1 MWCSRRKS
9 HRVLLVLAAL
19 AASLLPATA
28 NAQVIQQSIGGVLID
43 ADGMLRQT
51 TLAEQRA
58 QFDRLRREL
67 RQVPEDLAEQTEL
80 RKISLRQL
88 DQQLQDVINSGG
100 KMSDELRY
108 LGGLQRVQYI
118 MVFPAEQDIVLVGP
132 GEGWTVSETGE
143 VVGSKTG
150 LPVVLLEDLL
160 VALRT
165 TAAAR
170 KTGISCSIDPT
181 AAGRQAL
188 NAYLAQQRQFRR
200 GMVEAVKKVL
210 GPQQITLN
218 GVAEQSHFAQV
229 LVAADYRMKRLAM
242 HLDAP
247 PIDDMPSFLELAQ
260 RRRGAVTSMMPR
272 WWLACDYQPLLR
284 SEDGLTWQLQGTGV
298 KAMTEDQLVHADGT
312 VEQTGKTNP
321 VAAEWAT
328 RMTRNYE
335 ELATIEPVFG
345 QLRNLMDLC
354 VIAALIEK
362 EGLREKAGCDLPVL
376 YGSAGDSLLSRWSV
390 PRWVPTES
398 SVIKKGRS
406 FILTASGGVQIDSWH
421 FASQSEISESLQE
434 LRQPI
439 TPGDSWRWN

>member
-1 MWCSRRKS
+1 MWYSVLKSR
-9 HRVLLVLAAL
+9 RVLLVVAGF
-19 AASLLPATA
+19 AASLLPATG

-51 TLAEQRA
+51 TLAERRA
-58 QFDRLRREL
+58 QFDRLRKDL
-67 RQVPEDLAEQTEL
+67 RQVPDDLAAQNDL

-88 DQQLQDVINSGG
+88 DQQLQNVIKNGG
-100 KMSDELRY
+100 ELTDELRY
-108 LGGLQRVQYI
+108 LGGLQRVEYI

-132 GEGWTVSETGE
+132 GEGWEVSQSGE
-143 VVGSKTG
+143 VIGSKSG

-160 VALRT
+160 VALRST
-165 TAAAR
+165 DNAR
-170 KTGISCSIDPT
+170 ETGISCSIDPT
-181 AAGRQAL
+181 AEGRQAL
-188 NAYLAQQRQFRR
+188 NAFLARQKQFRR
-200 GMVEAVKKVL
+200 GIVEAVKKVM

-242 HLDAP
+242 HLDAS
-247 PIDDMPSFLELAQ
+247 PIDDMPSFLELAKK
-260 RRRGAVTSMMPR
+260 RRGALTSMMPR

-321 VAAEWAT
+321 VAAEWAAG
-328 RMTRNYE
+328 MTRNYD

-354 VIAALIEK
+354 VIAALMEK
-362 EGLREKAGCDLPVL
+362 EGMRETAGCDLPVL
-376 YGSAGDSLLSRWSV
+376 YGSDGDSLLGRWSV

-398 SVIKKGRS
+398 SVMKKGRS

-421 FASQSEISESLQE
+421 FASQSEVSDGLQE
-434 LRQPI
+434 VRQPI
-439 TPGDSWRWN
+439 SPGDSWRWN